1 MYRDRVPTEF
11 KAGQPEKYADKK
23 DAFLEIFREGGSEG
37 TAAKELGLPI
47 YQIANWKRGDKD
59 FERKYRAALDSNL
72 LALYCTLEDIVINGE
87 IKEVGRAAYF
97 NSLIKRRQRYL
108 SRTSISLDKKTLS
121 EHIQNIRERLA
132 NNDLTY
138 DAAKSEMGLLEA
150 EHKMNMDDL
159 AQRVDSLEQSLK
171 GENE

>member
-1 MYRDRVPTEF
+1 MTEMVV
-11 KAGQPEKYADKK
+11 
-23 DAFLEIFREGGSEG
+23 
-37 TAAKELGLPI
+37 
-47 YQIANWKRGDKD
+47 
-59 FERKYRAALDSNL
+59 ALL
-72 LALYCTLEDIVINGE
+72 MIINGE